1 MAIDKQWVDE
11 FEGEYKNK
19 LFDKA
24 SFKNVVS
31 TPTCSNKNIRRPTK
45 PVQIKVCV
53 PPISAPKIPAKKANI
68 IDDNENIL

>member
-1 MAIDKQWVDE
+1 MV
-11 FEGEYKNK
+11 
-19 LFDKA
+19 L
-24 SFKNVVS
+24 

-53 PPISAPKIPAKKANI
+53 PPISVPKIPEKKANI